1 MLIALFG
8 LIGSI
13 IMIIVGFAVIGAR
26 GEMRG
31 DTYTTQGTHIQVGTE
46 DVFGEKRRGVHV
58 FRGIQKGAAFYAE
71 KSTAEILALLARGR
85 LREAWPWAL
94 AALGTLLIFFWGPL
108 MVGLLVGW
116 ERPGLWAFVGLFF
129 LGALWAAFP
138 RRRKDAGNSDETTDA
153 E

>member
-13 IMIIVGFAVIGAR
+13 IMVIVGFAVIGAR
-26 GEMRG
+26 GEMRS
-31 DTYTTQGTHIQVGTE
+31 DTHTTQGTHIQVGTE
-46 DVFGEKRRGVHV
+46 DVFGEKRWGVRV
-58 FRGIQKGAAFYAE
+58 FRGIQKGATFYAE

-108 MVGLLVGW
+108 MVGLLAGW
-116 ERPGLWAFVGLFF
+116 QGPGLWAFVGLFF

-138 RRRKDAGNSDETTDA
+138 RRRKDARNSDETTDA

>member
-1 MLIALFG
+1 MF
-8 LIGSI
+8 S
-13 IMIIVGFAVIGAR
+13 GASR
-26 GEMRG
+26 
-31 DTYTTQGTHIQVGTE
+31 
-46 DVFGEKRRGVHV
+46 K
-58 FRGIQKGAAFYAE
+58 APLYAE